1 MESIRYAPSVKRPRR
16 SFNQFAQDRHQ
27 EPKFTRCGPACR
39 GRSGCIPD
47 KLNQLAHALDKSLAN
62 HSMIQIVQFDVQTD
76 LPRLRNRW
84 VVNSK

>member
-1 MESIRYAPSVKRPRR
+1 MPRLHQSGGPVR

-27 EPKFTRCGPACR
+27 EPKFPRRGPACR
-39 GRSGCIPD
+39 GRAGCIPD
-47 KLNQLAHALDKSLAN
+47 KLNQMPHALDKSLAN

-84 VVNSK
+84 VVNPK

>member
-1 MESIRYAPSVKRPRR
+1 MPYAPSVKRPIR

-39 GRSGCIPD
+39 GRSGCILD
-47 KLNQLAHALDKSLAN
+47 DLNQVSHALDKSLAN

-76 LPRLRNRW
+76 LPRLRNRS
-84 VVNSK
+84 VVNPK